1 MPESIRRRAR
11 SEREEIAPRGRRTDP
26 ADGDGVIF
34 RKGFASLTELALSG
48 VQVTACAVDTA
59 SGKVLFS
66 VDDHLSV
73 PTASIGKVLL
83 LIEVA
88 ARISARDG
96 SGAAPGSSGS
106 SSSGS
111 DGSANGGTRSVRP
124 GPGAEALSIL
134 NRTAQDSV
142 GDSGLWQHLQ
152 VPALPVSDLAAL
164 IGATSD
170 NLATNVLLRRIG
182 LDAVR
187 SRAESLGLRRTLLLD
202 IVRDV
207 RGPDD
212 APQLS
217 VGSAR
222 ELATLFRSLE
232 RGEVVDETTSRL
244 VTGWLSLGSDLSMV
258 GGGSASTRSR
268 TRGPTTA
275 SVCSTRPARMS
286 ASVRRPGWWWVR
298 VPESPTPS
306 RCGSTTSICRR
317 GSPCSTRCAR
327 SAPTSW
333 STCTE
338 WVRRFSGCEAGMSR
352 VQAAAS

>member
-1 MPESIRRRAR
+1 MADSIRRRAR
-11 SEREEIAPRGRRTDP
+11 SEREEIAPRGRRSDAT
-26 ADGDGVIF
+26 ADDGVIF

-48 VQVTACAVDTA
+48 VQVTACAIDVA
-59 SGKVLFS
+59 SGRVLFS

-96 SGAAPGSSGS
+96 ASASGGSGS
-106 SSSGS
+106 P
-111 DGSANGGTRSVRP
+111 SARTARAA
-124 GPGAEALSIL
+124 PGAEALSIL

-152 VPALPVSDLAAL
+152 VPALPVADLAAL

-222 ELATLFRSLE
+222 ELAGLFRQLA

-244 VTGWLSLGSDLSMV
+244 VSGWLGLGADLSMV
-258 GGGSASTRSR
+258 AGAFGLDPLAHTGEDHGLSLFNKTGTDAGVRSEAGVV
-268 TRGPTTA
+268 TGPRAGVSYAVTMRFNDTGL
-275 SVCSTRPARMS
+275 PARL
-286 ASVRRPGWWWVR
+286 SVLDAMRTLGTDFLEYVY
-298 VPESPTPS
+298 
-306 RCGSTTSICRR
+306 
-317 GSPCSTRCAR
+317 
-327 SAPTSW
+327 
-333 STCTE
+333 
-338 WVRRFSGCEAGMSR
+338 
-352 VQAAAS
+352 